1 MYFKVLNFEIT
12 NNTDTS
18 QLLMKFYLQVFR
30 TFRRQIGVEQVTK
43 TIKKFMTIFNSTVL
57 QHQLNSNN
65 GEKVVQL
72 LVFIFFV

>member
-1 MYFKVLNFEIT
+1 MR
-12 NNTDTS
+12 
-18 QLLMKFYLQVFR
+18 FYLQVFR

-43 TIKKFMTIFNSTVL
+43 TIEKFMTIFNSTVL

-72 LVFIFFV
+72 LVFIFCLILNVVLSIYTKIFVVFY

>member
-1 MYFKVLNFEIT
+1 
-12 NNTDTS
+12 
-18 QLLMKFYLQVFR
+18 MKFYLQVFR

-43 TIKKFMTIFNSTVL
+43 TIEKFMTIFNSTVL

-72 LVFIFFV
+72 